1 MELAVAI
8 LASLDFKGFGPRTV
22 EKIIATGMVAE
33 SQSVEDLFN
42 RAKKKGAKVPEVSRH
57 ECLVAEDTA
66 KDILAKCA
74 KLGCSYIHKWLPD
87 FPALFRNIPN
97 APIAIYAMGAP
108 SALQKECVAI
118 VGTRSPTEFG
128 YKSGLRIAG
137 RAVQENFVVVS
148 GLAEGC
154 DTAAHVGT
162 LDAGGTTVAIL
173 AHGFGT
179 IYPPSNKGLAEQ
191 ILATGGCLVTE
202 YPPGEP
208 CHPTKFVARDRL
220 QSGLSLGTI
229 VIETDIEGGTMHTVK
244 FTKDQGRVLGAVKH
258 PPSLL
263 AEPKT
268 QGNQKLISEGL
279 AIPIANSED
288 LAAFFKTVRR
298 SSGQVSGS
306 SPIRNE
312 LF

>member
-1 MELAVAI
+1 MELPVAI
-8 LASLDFKGFGPRTV
+8 LGSLEFKGFGPRTV
-22 EKIIATGMVAE
+22 EKIIATGLVPE

-42 RAKKKGAKVPEVSRH
+42 RAKKKGAKVPEVSCND
-57 ECLVAEDTA
+57 CLVAEDKA
-66 KDILAKCA
+66 KDILAVCA
-74 KLGCSYIHKWLPD
+74 KMGCSYIHKWHPD
-87 FPALFRNIPN
+87 FPALYRDIPN
-97 APIAIYAMGAP
+97 APIAIYVIGDL
-108 SALQKECVAI
+108 SVLKGDCVAI
-118 VGTRSPTEFG
+118 VGTRSPTDFG
-128 YKSGLRIAG
+128 YKSGIRIAG

-162 LDAGGTTVAIL
+162 LDTGGKTVAIL

-179 IYPPSNKGLAEQ
+179 IYPPSNKGLADR
-191 ILATGGCLVTE
+191 ILCSGGCLVTE

-208 CHPTKFVARDRL
+208 GHPTKFVARDRL

-258 PPSLL
+258 PSSLL
-263 AEPKT
+263 SEPKT
-268 QGNQKLISEGL
+268 QGNQKLISEGR
-279 AIPIANSED
+279 AISIGNLED
-288 LAAFFKTVRR
+288 LAAFFKTVRQ
-298 SSGQVSGS
+298 SASPASGNISV
-306 SPIRNE
+306 RNE